1 MILNFGISERLRAFR
16 YSIFTTEFLAN
27 KKNRTR
33 GHGYGSQCADQA
45 VSSTLFLPAS
55 SFCLKR
61 PLALKPGMEVDSS
74 WLDTLVLGLV

>member
-1 MILNFGISERLRAFR
+1 MILNFGMSERLRAFR
-16 YSIFTTEFLAN
+16 YPIFTTEFLAN
-27 KKNRTR
+27 KKNRT
-33 GHGYGSQCADQA
+33 GVTGTVLSVWDQA